1 MNSRNRAVS
10 TVLNDAIQNWAA
22 TIWSKDSPN
31 RVMRSLSCLVSGP
44 CSCWSSG
51 ARASARRGAPQPG
64 RAQGGQR
71 ADQQADVG
79 KQPPGEPG
87 PPRHR
92 QRSSLGAQVAGDD
105 ALDVGNAFG

>member
-51 ARASARRGAPQPG
+51 ARASTGGGA
-64 RAQGGQR
+64 AGGKR

-105 ALDVGNAFG
+105 ALDVGNAFGQVC